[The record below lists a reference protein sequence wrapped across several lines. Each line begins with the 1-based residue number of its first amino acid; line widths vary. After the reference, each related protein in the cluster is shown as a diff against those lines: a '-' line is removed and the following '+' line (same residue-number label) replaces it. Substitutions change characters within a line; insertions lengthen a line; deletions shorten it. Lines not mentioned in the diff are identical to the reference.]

1 MAGIGLA
8 LSLASSLIPSIAQGI
23 TGRKQKRE
31 AERIRRETV
40 RPVYETP
47 VSAKKSLSVS
57 EQQATQGLVG
67 RSILEDRLRSSTA
80 GAVRATE
87 QVATSPA
94 SRLAAITA
102 AFGQE
107 MEGMEDIA
115 ISDAQA
121 RLEAANRLSRAYG
134 AIANYE
140 DREFDINKQK
150 PFEESMAAAS
160 ALTGAGMQNVQ
171 GAIEGISR
179 VGGAGLSG
187 LGGDG
192 GDDMLDNSEPEAR
205 KRRQAA
211 AKSMRKKKPTTN
223 SEKGSGIVT
232 DSYFLPKNLRR

>member
-23 TGRKQKRE
+23 TGGRQKRE

-40 RPVYETP
+40 RPVYKTP
-47 VSAKKSLSVS
+47 MSAKKALNVA

-80 GAVRATE
+80 DAVRATE
-87 QVATSPA
+87 EVATSPA

-102 AFGQE
+102 TYGQE

-115 ISDAQA
+115 MADAQA
-121 RLEAANRLSRAYG
+121 RLEAANRLARAYG
-134 AIANYE
+134 AMADYE
-140 DREFDINKQK
+140 DREFDINKQR

-171 GAIEGISR
+171 GALEGISR
-179 VGGAGLSG
+179 AGAAALSG
-187 LGGDG
+187 LGE
-192 GDDMLDNSEPEAR
+192 DDDTDMFSAD
-205 KRRQAA
+205 K
-211 AKSMRKKKPTTN
+211 KVRKKPIK
-223 SEKGSGIVT
+223 K
-232 DSYFLPKNLRR
+232 LPIPENINLFTKFK